1 MDDKVKFAF
10 EQAIALSDH
19 LTTLGLGVLVL
30 SVGFMKDVVQHPTR
44 EHRRLLAASWVA
56 YLLAIFAGMWL
67 RMAAV
72 GTLGTD
78 SPDIDHLRGPAAAQI
93 VLFSLATL
101 LFTILALRALQ
112 SRTTGS

>member
-19 LTTLGLGVLVL
+19 LTTLGLGVLIL
-30 SVGFMKDVVQHPTR
+30 SVGFMKDVVQRPTR
-44 EHRRLLAASWVA
+44 KHRSLLAASWVA

-72 GTLGTD
+72 GTLGTTK
-78 SPDIDHLRGPAAAQI
+78 PDIDHLRLPSAVQI
-93 VLFSLATL
+93 ILFSLATM
-101 LFTILALRALQ
+101 LFTMLALQALRQ
-112 SRTTGS
+112 PTTST